1 MCNEGLSKEF
11 EKKFEAMKNEL
22 KFNATFKDLD
32 EVFFIKDFILKEGY
46 ASDSLSRMVCGRI
59 VETYFTWIN
68 FLHSTVM
75 PNPGSMIVVTEAN
88 MFNDEEKKT
97 VTAMMTKIMA
107 LVRRNVVI
115 GLTKD
120 KVEEAKF
127 IDDSLRLWNEI
138 LPEITKISKKVSDSW
153 EEKVKQG

>member
-1 MCNEGLSKEF
+1 
-11 EKKFEAMKNEL
+11 
-22 KFNATFKDLD
+22 
-32 EVFFIKDFILKEGY
+32 
-46 ASDSLSRMVCGRI
+46 
-59 VETYFTWIN
+59 
-68 FLHSTVM
+68 
-75 PNPGSMIVVTEAN
+75 
-88 MFNDEEKKT
+88 
-97 VTAMMTKIMA
+97 MMTKIMA